1 MKWGS
6 KKDSGVCSPQ
16 GSGAHRQAMLV
27 NSSETWHH
35 LVMGCMGSRGLV
47 SLGSPAWET
56 RQGSN
61 QG

>member
-35 LVMGCMGSRGLV
+35 LWERSQKDI
-47 SLGSPAWET
+47 SDEETSPEGKT
-56 RQGSN
+56 GKQ
-61 QG
+61 